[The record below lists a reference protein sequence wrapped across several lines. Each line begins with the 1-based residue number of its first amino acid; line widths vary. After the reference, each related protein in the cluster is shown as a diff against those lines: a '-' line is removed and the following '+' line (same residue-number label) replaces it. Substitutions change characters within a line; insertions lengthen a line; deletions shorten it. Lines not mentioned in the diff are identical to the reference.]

1 MLRNLLSLL
10 LYICCLNAQAA
21 FTVTKLADGIYATVR
36 NEPPGFAVESNSLF
50 IIGPRDV
57 IVVDAQS
64 NLPATRETLAALR
77 ALTDKPV
84 RYVVNTHWHD
94 DHIVGNAVY
103 REAFPGVAFIGHAN
117 ARTYLQGPGIATR
130 AHFHKDDVPSF
141 SGMLEQALKDG
152 KNLAGK
158 PISDEER
165 SSYGSDLA
173 LAHGYATV
181 APDFHPEL
189 PDLTLTDRL
198 DLYQGE
204 RQVSIRYLGR
214 GHTSGDIV
222 VWLPKE
228 GIVAAGDLVV
238 WPVPLIGGDQSHV
251 ADWPATLDHMMALRP
266 AIIVPGHGPILR
278 DGAYVGQMQAMMRA
292 VTERTRAAMANGAK
306 LDAVRKVVK
315 IDDFI
320 PAFAGDSTVR
330 QALFRMAMT
339 VPAITS
345 AFNDLNAAAA
355 AQ

>member
-1 MLRNLLSLL
+1 MLRHLLILACTLAS
-10 LYICCLNAQAA
+10 CMADPAH
-21 FTVTKLADGIYATVR
+21 FTLTKLADGVYATIR

-57 IVVDAQS
+57 VVVDAQS

-77 ALTDKPV
+77 TLTDKPV

-103 REAFPGVAFIGHAN
+103 REAFPNVEFIGHAN
-117 ARTYLQGPGIATR
+117 ARDYLQGLGLATR
-130 AHFHKDDVPSF
+130 AHFHKDDVPGF
-141 SGMLEQALKDG
+141 SGMLEHALQDG

-165 SSYGSDLA
+165 TSYRSDLA

-181 APDFHPEL
+181 PPDFRPEL
-189 PDLTLTDRL
+189 PDITLTDRL
-198 DLYQGE
+198 DLYQGD
-204 RQVSIRYLGR
+204 RQISIRYLGR

-228 GIVAAGDLVV
+228 GIVATGDLVV
-238 WPVPLIGGDQSHV
+238 WPVPLIGSDQSHV
-251 ADWPATLDHMMALRP
+251 ADWPATLDRMMTLKP
-266 AIIVPGHGPILR
+266 AAIVPGHGPILH

-292 VTERTRAAMANGAK
+292 VTDRTRAAMAGGATIE
-306 LDAVRKVVK
+306 AVRKAVK

-320 PAFAGDSTVR
+320 PAFAGNSPVR
-330 QALFRMAMT
+330 LALFRMAMAG
-339 VPAITS
+339 PAIGS
-345 AFNDLNAAAA
+345 AFNDLQAAPR
-355 AQ
+355 